1 MAGQQPFLNSSGLNL
16 FPLFGNPLGNSQ
28 QLLNRLNALRMP
40 QPNINQ
46 ESCSEES
53 SRSRRMHFNEY
64 YDRGPLE
71 NRGEEMFSEPSYR
84 LKYGQSEDERRKAVE
99 KRDKIHGL
107 MDRYISPDFVFPEM
121 GPDKYSERQRGHEL
135 NRRNYGASAT
145 RQTPIQLS
153 SQSKHRES
161 NAREGK
167 YGTQNDV
174 AVPWNAVL
182 RRNCYLVPPLD
193 DTYVLQLS
201 EKQPGCRTVF
211 INGLP
216 KMADED
222 IILEIFSVCGP
233 IEKLT
238 VNNGGAKSQKKHC
251 QVQFVEH
258 GSAEKA
264 VKFNGHV
271 LVIGDGCDR
280 ETKIGRIRVDYSK
293 LPVDN
298 KETGIKIANKQPHSQ
313 DEEKYVSVVYSR
325 KEVFHLLDLIRHDKA
340 ITESLKVLTH
350 WFEKGECNRST
361 VNVFHTVLS
370 TVHTLIKRLINR
382 RKEYEQLVEM
392 QKQQALE
399 RAKEI
404 KQQCELNG

>member
-1 MAGQQPFLNSSGLNL
+1 MAGQQPFLNSSGLNF

-46 ESCSEES
+46 ESHSEES
-53 SRSRRMHFNEY
+53 SRSQRMHFNEY
-64 YDRGPLE
+64 YDRVPLE
-71 NRGEEMFSEPSYR
+71 NHGEEMFREPFYR
-84 LKYGQSEDERRKAVE
+84 LKHGQSEDERSKAVE

-107 MDRYISPDFVFPEM
+107 MDRYISPDFLFPEM
-121 GPDKYSERQRGHEL
+121 SPDMYSERQTGNES

-145 RQTPIQLS
+145 RQTPIWLP
-153 SQSKHRES
+153 SQS
-161 NAREGK
+161 NYREGK
-167 YGTQNDV
+167 YGARNDA

-201 EKQPGCRTVF
+201 EKQPGCHTVF

-222 IILEIFSVCGP
+222 IIMEIFSVCGP
-233 IEKLT
+233 IEKIT
-238 VNNGGAKSQKKHC
+238 VNNGRAKSQVKHC

-258 GSAEKA
+258 TSAEKA

-280 ETKIGRIRVDYSK
+280 KTKIGRIRVDYSK

-298 KETGIKIANKQPHSQ
+298 KETDIKIANKQPYSQ
-313 DEEKYVSVVYSR
+313 DEEKHVSVVYSR
-325 KEVFHLLDLIRHDKA
+325 KEVFHLLDLIRHDQA
-340 ITESLKVLTH
+340 IIESLDVLTH

-370 TVHTLIKRLINR
+370 TIHTLIKRLINR
-382 RKEYEQLVEM
+382 RKEHEQLVEM

-404 KQQCELNG
+404 KKQCESNG